1 MTAGGKRGRP
11 PFEDVLTPAEWRIVE
26 AVRHG
31 LTGRQI
37 AAARGISPD
46 AVKYHVA
53 NALQKLGLADRR
65 ALRHWTGVARSSALA
80 EKEPR
85 MSEPG
90 KPDAADPDG
99 ATSDGASIGAIAQI
113 ARTVGDIDAARA
125 WYEGVLGLSHLYSFP
140 GMAFFDCG
148 GVRLYLSQS
157 LSQTPAGAGSSAS
170 GESILYFR
178 VGDIRAAHAR
188 LSQRGAVF
196 RGAPHMIH
204 RHPDGTEEWL
214 AILEDNEGRP
224 LAISAQVRPGPSPA
238 PQSTSAQSHGRQS
251 PRPSTG

>member
-65 ALRHWTGVARSSALA
+65 ALRQWTGVARSSALA
-80 EKEPR
+80 VMEPN
-85 MSEPG
+85 MPQPAKTDSAKPAPAQPG
-90 KPDAADPDG
+90 EVM
-99 ATSDGASIGAIAQI
+99 IGEIAQI

-125 WYEGVLGLSHLYSFP
+125 WYGEVLGLTHLYSFP

-157 LSQTPAGAGSSAS
+157 TAPAI

-188 LSQRGAVF
+188 LSGRGAAF

-214 AILEDNEGRP
+214 AILDDNEGRP
-224 LAISAQVRPGPSPA
+224 LAISAQVRPQASP
-238 PQSTSAQSHGRQS
+238 PPTS
-251 PRPSTG
+251 